1 MTDRLTQLQDAIDN
15 MLTLQFT
22 LQIYNQTKH
31 PYADIP
37 GQLSQAPKETKTE
50 AGQLTNGDTTTQ
62 QPNGPSQPQKQAQQ
76 QAQQEGPEEEKPPVP
91 DTPENF
97 ERALRELAQAM
108 VLQEQ
113 QMEVLIN
120 SLPGLERNEAEQV
133 QRMKALEAE
142 LREVEAERV
151 KAEEE
156 RVKMLDALG
165 GVMVGARRV
174 P

>member
-50 AGQLTNGDTTTQ
+50 TAQLTNGDTTTQ
-62 QPNGPSQPQKQAQQ
+62 QPNGPSQPQQQ
-76 QAQQEGPEEEKPPVP
+76 PQQEGPEEEKPPVP

-133 QRMKALEAE
+133 QRMRELEAE

-165 GVMVGARRV
+165 GVMVGARRI

>member
-62 QPNGPSQPQKQAQQ
+62 QPNGPSQAQQ

-133 QRMKALEAE
+133 QRMRALEAE

-165 GVMVGARRV
+165 GVMNGARRV

>member
-37 GQLSQAPKETKTE
+37 GQLSQAPKEAKTE
-50 AGQLTNGDTTTQ
+50 TAQLTNGDTTTQ
-62 QPNGPSQPQKQAQQ
+62 QPNGPEQPQQ

-133 QRMKALEAE
+133 QRMRALEAE

>member
-50 AGQLTNGDTTTQ
+50 TTQLTNGDAATQ
-62 QPNGPSQPQKQAQQ
+62 QPNGPSQPQQ

-120 SLPGLERNEAEQV
+120 SLPGLERSEAEQV

>member
-22 LQIYNQTKH
+22 LQIYNQTRH

-62 QPNGPSQPQKQAQQ
+62 QPNGPSQPQQ

-120 SLPGLERNEAEQV
+120 SLPGLERSEAEQV